1 MVLTLSGAS
10 RFSMVKSLSFLGSD
24 IGVRGGVR
32 SLDVVSGEVQSRGK
46 EVKEVGGERSEE
58 GIIKEDVA

>member
-46 EVKEVGGERSEE
+46 EVGGERSEE